1 MFANVAQDIRYGCRQ
16 LRRTPV
22 FAAVAVLTLALGI
35 GANTA
40 VFSVMNA
47 VLLKSLPV
55 SNPQEL
61 VYLHTSNFPG
71 GQTGYG
77 DTSMRM
83 QVYQALRQQ
92 TDVFSDLMAWVP
104 LSTSAGIAVRFDK
117 EPEEAK
123 GDMVSGNFFAGLGVS
138 AVRGRLFTMED
149 EQNHTSNVVL
159 SYDYW
164 TRRLLRDPSVVGR
177 AMFIKG
183 VPFTIIG
190 VAGPGFVGLDEGGA
204 SDLWIPFQDN
214 ALLRPWGSSVQ
225 RNSGTLYGGR
235 WWFLLTIGRLRPGVA
250 MKQAEVRLNPI
261 FQRAADEGLT
271 PDDYFDPKKPV
282 LTLSD
287 TRGLP
292 GLREAYET
300 PLKVLMGMVGL
311 VLVIACGNVAMLLLA
326 RNAARQ
332 REFSLRMALGSR
344 RTRLFVQLLT
354 EAMLLVISGAALGW
368 IFGLWATRQLAKWAL
383 LDWSL
388 APDLRVLWF
397 TIAVSVAV
405 GLVFGLAPL
414 RSAVSIPLGVAL
426 KSTAATSHQDR
437 HRHRSGQV
445 VIALH
450 MALCLVL
457 LVGAGLL
464 VRTLRNLENVNLGL
478 KPNGLLVFGVNPQQ
492 HASTKDEYIQF
503 YTALLQRM
511 RALPGV
517 ESATLMQNRLGS
529 GWSSN
534 TTAYIDGQQAKSSQG
549 GSGMRWNAAGPDFF
563 HVLGIPIKL
572 GRDITDADSAAAPP
586 VVVVNETFV
595 KRYLNDTSPL
605 GHMLSFSSHKEDT
618 PYTIVGV
625 AEDSKYTS
633 VREEAKPMAWFP
645 YVQTNRMGA
654 MQVELRVSGPPSAM
668 LPIVRRAMTE
678 FAPDVAMLE
687 PMTQVEQFDKT
698 LSQDRLFARLSTFF
712 GLLAVLLVATGL
724 YGTLAYKVAR
734 RTTEIGVR
742 MALGAERWR
751 VLWLVVRE
759 SLALCAVGALVG
771 LPVAIAGVR
780 LLKSMLYGLQPGDP
794 FTFALALA
802 GIALVALAASLIP
815 ARRAASVDPMVALR
829 SE

>member
-1 MFANVAQDIRYGCRQ
+1 MWSRLAQDVRYGCRQ

-22 FAAVAVLTLALGI
+22 FAMVAVLTLALGI

-77 DTSMRM
+77 DTAMRM
-83 QVYQALRQQ
+83 QVYEALRQQ
-92 TDVFSDLMAWVP
+92 TEVFSDLMAWVP

-123 GDMVSGNFFAGLGVS
+123 GDMVSGNFFTGLGVS
-138 AVRGRLFTMED
+138 AARGRLFTMED
-149 EQNHTSNVVL
+149 EQQHTSNAVL
-159 SYDYW
+159 SYNYW
-164 TRRLLRDPSVVGR
+164 TRRFLRDPGVVGR
-177 AMFIKG
+177 TMFIKG

-190 VAGPGFVGLDEGGA
+190 VAAPGFAGLDEGGA
-204 SDLWIPFQDN
+204 TDIWVPFQTTD
-214 ALLRPWGSSVQ
+214 AIRPWGSTAASKG
-225 RNSGTLYGGR
+225 STLYGGK
-235 WWFLLTIGRLRPGVA
+235 WWFLLTVGRLRPG
-250 MKQAEVRLNPI
+250 MTRQQAEVRLNPI

-292 GLREAYET
+292 GLREAYEV
-300 PLKVLMGMVGL
+300 PLQVLMGMVGL

-332 REFSLRMALGSR
+332 REFSLRIALGGR
-344 RTRLFVQLLT
+344 RARLFLQLLT
-354 EAMLLVISGAALGW
+354 ESLLLVVSGAALGW
-368 IFGLWATRQLAKWAL
+368 LFGLWATRQLAKWAL

-388 APDLRVLWF
+388 APDFRVLLF
-397 TIAVSVAV
+397 TMGVSAAA
-405 GLVFGLAPL
+405 GLIFGLAPL
-414 RSAVSIPLGVAL
+414 RSAVSVPLAVAL
-426 KSTAATSHQDR
+426 KSTAATSHTDR
-437 HRHRSGQV
+437 SRHRSGQL
-445 VIALH
+445 VIALQ

-464 VRTLRNLENVNLGL
+464 VRTLRNLENINLGL
-478 KPNGLLVFGVNPQQ
+478 KANGLVVFGVNPQQ
-492 HASTKDEYIQF
+492 HATTKDEYIQF
-503 YTALLQRM
+503 YNALLQRL

-534 TTAYIDGQQAKSSQG
+534 TTAYVDGQRAKPPSGQP
-549 GSGMRWNAAGPDFF
+549 GMRWNAVGPDFF

-572 GRDITDADSAAAPP
+572 GRDLTDADSAAAPP
-586 VVVVNETFV
+586 VVVVNQTFV
-595 KRYLNDTSPL
+595 HRYLKDTSPL
-605 GHMLSFSSHKEDT
+605 GHTVSFSEKEK
-618 PYTIVGV
+618 PYTVVGV

-633 VREEAKPMAWFP
+633 VREESRAMAWFP

-654 MQVELRVSGPPSAM
+654 MQVELRVAGPSEAF
-668 LPIVRRAMTE
+668 LTAVRRAMTE

-687 PMTQVEQFDKT
+687 PTTQVEQFDRT
-698 LSQDRLFARLSTFF
+698 LSQDRLFARLSSFF

-751 VLWLVVRE
+751 VLWLVVSE
-759 SLALCAVGALVG
+759 SLALCAIGALAG
-771 LPVAIAGVR
+771 LPAAIAGVR
-780 LLKSMLYGLQPGDP
+780 LLKSMLYGLQPWDVA
-794 FTFALALA
+794 TFAAALA
-802 GIALVALAASLIP
+802 GIVLVAAAASLIP

-829 SE
+829 AE

>member
-1 MFANVAQDIRYGCRQ
+1 MLSNVAQDIRYGSRQ

-22 FAAVAVLTLALGI
+22 FAIVAVLTLALGI

-77 DTSMRM
+77 DTAMRM

-92 TDVFSDLMAWVP
+92 TGVFSELMAWVP

-123 GDMVSGNFFAGLGVS
+123 GDMVSGNFFTGLGVS
-138 AVRGRLFTMED
+138 AVRGHLFSMED
-149 EQNHTSNVVL
+149 EQNHTSNAVL

-164 TRRLLRDPSVVGR
+164 TRRFLRDPSVVGR
-177 AMFIKG
+177 SMFIKG
-183 VPFTIIG
+183 LPFTIIG
-190 VAGPGFVGLDEGGA
+190 VAAPGFAGLDEGGA
-204 SDLWIPFQDN
+204 TDIWVPFQDN
-214 ALLRPWGSSVQ
+214 ALLRPWGSSVSN
-225 RNSGTLYGGR
+225 RSGTLYGGR
-235 WWFLLTIGRLRPGVA
+235 WWFLLTIGRLRPGVSI
-250 MKQAEVRLNPI
+250 KQAEVRLNPI

-292 GLREAYET
+292 GLREAYES

-368 IFGLWATRQLAKWAL
+368 VFGLWATRQLAKWAL

-397 TIAVSVAV
+397 TMAVSAAV

-437 HRHRSGQV
+437 GRHRSGQL
-445 VIALH
+445 VIALQ

-478 KPNGLLVFGVNPQQ
+478 KANGLLVFGVNPQQ
-492 HASTKDEYIQF
+492 HATTKDQYIQF

-511 RALPGV
+511 RTLPGV

-534 TTAYIDGQQAKSSQG
+534 TTAYVDGQQAKSPQG
-549 GSGMRWNAAGPDFF
+549 KSAMRWNAVGPDFF
-563 HVLGIPIKL
+563 HVLGIPIKV
-572 GRDITDADSAAAPP
+572 GRDLTDADSAAAPP
-586 VVVVNETFV
+586 VAVVNQTFADQ
-595 KRYLNDTSPL
+595 YLRNTSPI
-605 GHMLSFSSHKEDT
+605 GHTLSFSTKEV

-633 VREEAKPMAWFP
+633 VREEARPMAWFP
-645 YVQTNRMGA
+645 YVQTDRIGA
-654 MQVELRVSGPPSAM
+654 MQVELRVSGPPGAM
-668 LPIVRRAMTE
+668 LPSVRRAMTE

-687 PMTQVEQFDKT
+687 PTTQVEQFDKT

-751 VLWLVVRE
+751 VLWLVVSE
-759 SLALCAVGALVG
+759 SLALCAAGALVG
-771 LPVAIAGVR
+771 LPAAIAGVR
-780 LLKSMLYGLQPGDP
+780 LLKSMLYGLQPWDVA
-794 FTFALALA
+794 TFVTALA
-802 GIALVALAASLIP
+802 GIILVAVAASLVP

-829 SE
+829 AE